1 MIISRKDY
9 TYEGVKRLTKNKSY
23 EIVKDISH
31 YNNYV
36 IKDDTGEYFSFMTW
50 RFYDAATAR
59 DKQIEKILWHI

>member
-1 MIISRKDY
+1 M
-9 TYEGVKRLTKNKSY
+9 TYYEELKSWATKVVGMSQ
-23 EIVKDISH
+23 
-31 YNNYV
+31 YNIYV